1 MLKNANFLCEIGT
14 EEIPAGYLPPAIQ
27 SIETMLRQKFEEHR
41 IDFDM
46 VKVMATPRRLVAAV
60 SGVAATQRDEEVE
73 VKGPSAKA
81 AYGADGAPSKAL
93 EGFLRGNGLELSNVY
108 TVTTDKGDYIYGKKR
123 AAAGKTEEII
133 PSIVEHIVGALP
145 FPKRMKWSDKTITF
159 PRPVAYFL
167 ILFNDVLVPFEMSG
181 IASSN
186 MTRGHF
192 IQSNRMVEV
201 PSIAEYLT
209 ILEDNNVIV
218 DQDRRKELIR
228 KELQNAADSISGTII
243 EDEELLDTVTFL
255 VEKPHIV
262 VCGFDKEF
270 LAVPDI
276 VLITEMKEH
285 QKYFALRDKAGKLM
299 PNFLV
304 VSNNPPTDHIRA
316 GNERVIRA
324 RFNDGRFFFEEDRKI
339 PLSGFVDSLK
349 NVLFHKDLGSIYDKV
364 LRMQEIAAVIVKE
377 MSLPDDTAKKIQ
389 RAIELSKADLNT
401 AMVFEFTSLQGQ
413 IGRIY
418 ALLDGEDP
426 EVADALEEHYRPRS
440 HEDAPPEKT
449 VSVVV
454 SLAEKIDNI
463 LGSWSVGNIP
473 KGSQDPYALRR
484 QANAVV
490 DMLIARDID
499 LDIDRVLDNVAEK
512 YKDGKD
518 LLPKILEF
526 INARAKTIF
535 SDRGFRYDET
545 DACLSIGYYNYNEL
559 VKRARS
565 LNEFRKKEQFSQMLL
580 SFKRMNNICSAF
592 RKKNEAYQLAFSPEL
607 LVDPAEKKLHEFF
620 SSRKKDIDRLISE
633 NRYIELFELLIGG
646 KGDID
651 NFFDEVMVMAEDVK
665 VRDNRL
671 ALLESILEPF
681 TNLLDFSRISE

>member
-1 MLKNANFLCEIGT
+1 
-14 EEIPAGYLPPAIQ
+14 
-27 SIETMLRQKFEEHR
+27 
-41 IDFDM
+41 
-46 VKVMATPRRLVAAV
+46 
-60 SGVAATQRDEEVE
+60 
-73 VKGPSAKA
+73 
-81 AYGADGAPSKAL
+81 
-93 EGFLRGNGLELSNVY
+93 
-108 TVTTDKGDYIYGKKR
+108 
-123 AAAGKTEEII
+123 
-133 PSIVEHIVGALP
+133 
-145 FPKRMKWSDKTITF
+145 
-159 PRPVAYFL
+159 
-167 ILFNDVLVPFEMSG
+167 
-181 IASSN
+181 
-186 MTRGHF
+186 
-192 IQSNRMVEV
+192 
-201 PSIAEYLT
+201 
-209 ILEDNNVIV
+209 
-218 DQDRRKELIR
+218 
-228 KELQNAADSISGTII
+228 
-243 EDEELLDTVTFL
+243 
-255 VEKPHIV
+255 
-262 VCGFDKEF
+262 
-270 LAVPDI
+270 
-276 VLITEMKEH
+276 TEMKEH

-324 RFNDGRFFFEEDRKI
+324 RFNDGRFFFEEDRKM
-339 PLSGFVDSLK
+339 PLSGYVDSLK

-389 RAIELSKADLNT
+389 RAVELSKADLNT

-440 HEDAPPEKT
+440 HEDAPPEKI

-499 LDIDRVLDNVAEK
+499 LDIDRVLDHAAGK
-512 YKDGKD
+512 YRDGKE

-526 INARAKTIF
+526 INARARTIF
-535 SDRGFRYDET
+535 SDRGFRYDEI

-559 VKRARS
+559 VKRAGS

-592 RKKNEAYQLAFSPEL
+592 RKKNETYALKFSADL

-620 SSRKKDIDRLISE
+620 SSRKGDIGRLISE

-651 NFFDEVMVMAEDVK
+651 NFFDEVMVMADDVK

-671 ALLESILEPF
+671 ALLESILAPF
-681 TNLLDFSRISE
+681 RNLLDFSLISE